1 MKPVQVSKQERRR
14 LEKLVNQRTAPVGLV
29 RRAKA
34 ILMLHDGYR
43 PVDVADVLGLSDRWV
58 RKWRARWQTCRH
70 LESLYEQDRPGRPAV
85 ISLQTRCQVVK
96 IACSSPEQCG
106 ILYRATWTQELIA
119 AQLEQQTAVKI
130 SRSSVQR
137 ILSAE
142 GFRPHPVRLWLHSP
156 DPDFQTKVTRICDLY
171 TCPPADAVVLCIDEK
186 PMQALSRR
194 HPTTYDRGEVR
205 YEYEYKRHGTQ
216 VLLGAFNIQTG
227 QVFGRVV
234 AHRNAATLVAFMQ
247 DVARQ
252 YPDKQVYVVWDNLN
266 IHHEGK
272 DQRWEQFNKRHGGRF
287 HFVHTPL
294 HASWMNQIEIWFSIL
309 HRRVLRHGSFC
320 SKKQQRECIEG
331 YIQFWNDYE
340 AHAFHWKFSGQFE
353 ERRSRS
359 KAA

>member
-43 PVDVADVLGLSDRWV
+43 PVDVADALGLSDRWV

-142 GFRPHPVRLWLHSP
+142 GFRPHRVRLWLHSP

-205 YEYEYKRHGTQ
+205 YEYEYKRHGTM
-216 VLLGAFNIQTG
+216 GASFNVYI
-227 QVFGRVV
+227 
-234 AHRNAATLVAFMQ
+234 VAFAQ
-247 DVARQ
+247 LPA
-252 YPDKQVYVVWDNLN
+252 VYA
-266 IHHEGK
+266 
-272 DQRWEQFNKRHGGRF
+272 Q
-287 HFVHTPL
+287 
-294 HASWMNQIEIWFSIL
+294 
-309 HRRVLRHGSFC
+309 
-320 SKKQQRECIEG
+320 
-331 YIQFWNDYE
+331 
-340 AHAFHWKFSGQFE
+340 
-353 ERRSRS
+353 
-359 KAA
+359 AAMA